1 MSLPNHSYSDRLKT
15 LSILPIQVRREL
27 KVLKLINRILL
38 QHNIQENWSNVFN
51 FNKTNRNANFIKINQ
66 INRINLCD
74 KNIFDYAIKLYNSLP
89 V

>member
-74 KNIFDYAIKLYNSLP
+74 NNIFDYAIKL
-89 V
+89 